1 MTEAEWLAG
10 ETLSRPRLGFLRRSK
25 VSNRKFRLFATACSR
40 RVWHVMS
47 EPDCRSAV
55 EMAERFADGLVTG
68 TEMAEAHE
76 KAWAS
81 PGLKREWGSS
91 SNEERYANLAGSGT
105 ALKRDDER
113 SWWSWAAAVV
123 SHAENACL
131 ATRVEEREA
140 QTLLLLREMVGNPF
154 RPVTLDRSL
163 LTPSVASLAE
173 AAYEHRGLPSGHLD
187 TVRLAVLSDALEE
200 AGVAG
205 EILEHLRSPGPH
217 VRGCWAVDLV
227 LGRS

>member
-10 ETLSRPRLGFLRRSK
+10 ETLSRPRLGFLRRRK

-81 PGLKREWGSS
+81 PGLKRAWGSS

-105 ALKRDDER
+105 ALKRDDET

-123 SHAENACL
+123 SHAEDACL
-131 ATRVEEREA
+131 ATRFEEREA
-140 QTLLLLREMVGNPF
+140 QTLLLREM
-154 RPVTLDRSL
+154 
-163 LTPSVASLAE
+163 
-173 AAYEHRGLPSGHLD
+173 
-187 TVRLAVLSDALEE
+187 
-200 AGVAG
+200 
-205 EILEHLRSPGPH
+205 
-217 VRGCWAVDLV
+217 
-227 LGRS
+227 